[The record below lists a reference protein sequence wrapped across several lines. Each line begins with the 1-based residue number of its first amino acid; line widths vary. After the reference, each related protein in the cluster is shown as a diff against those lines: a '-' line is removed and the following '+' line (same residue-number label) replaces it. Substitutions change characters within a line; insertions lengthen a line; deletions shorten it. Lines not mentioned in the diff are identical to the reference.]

1 MIILDVEQGSDEWF
15 AARVGVA
22 SASNFAKIITPT
34 GKKSTQCKA
43 YMNQVIAEKL
53 MGHKIETHQSE
64 AMTRGIE
71 MEQEARDWY
80 EFETGESAA
89 EVGLVYL
96 NDDKRVSCSPDGLL
110 NDKGLEIKC
119 PLPHTHIEY
128 LLKGEIPGKYIPQVQ
143 GSMLVTGL
151 KEWDFVSYH
160 PELKP
165 LLVTVQAD
173 EEYQAKLSEYLSS
186 FIEEMDQ
193 AIAKIG

>member
-1 MIILDVEQGSDEWF
+1 MIVLDVEQGSDDWF

-34 GKKSTQCKA
+34 GKKSTQYKA

-53 MGHKIETHQSE
+53 MGHKIDTHMSD
-64 AMTRGIE
+64 AMKRGIE
-71 MEQEARDWY
+71 MEEDARNWY
-80 EFETGESAA
+80 EFATDSNVS

-96 NDDKRVSCSPDGLL
+96 NEDKRVSCSPDGLME
-110 NDKGLEIKC
+110 NKGLEIKC

-128 LLKGEIPGKYIPQVQ
+128 LLKGEMPGKYIPQVQ

-165 LLVTVQAD
+165 LLITVKAD
-173 EEYQAKLSEYLSS
+173 EEYQAKMAEYLSS
-186 FIEEMDQ
+186 FVEEMDK
-193 AIAKIG
+193 ALAELI

>member
-34 GKKSTQCKA
+34 GKKSTQYKA

-53 MGHKIETHQSE
+53 MGRKIDTHMSD
-64 AMTRGIE
+64 AMQRGID
-71 MEQEARDWY
+71 MEEGARTWY
-80 EFETGESAA
+80 EFATDSDVK

-96 NDDKRVSCSPDGLL
+96 NEDRRVSCSPDGLM

-173 EEYQAKLSEYLSS
+173 EEYQEKLSEYLTA

-193 AIAKIG
+193 ALSKLN